1 MRRMIAILTVA
12 LIIPVLP
19 VSATETPFN
28 FYIEDEVVI
37 HPDET
42 IQFKIAWHNI
52 VGFERHFAIQLNNS
66 HSNLSIEDIPSDW
79 TRVGSGRLGE
89 TTINVSVLPNSNFE
103 TISFSLDITCQEVP
117 EWKYTHPV
125 DVLVSR
131 WSNLMFGANDGS
143 SFFVQQ
149 SVNTSFS
156 VNISNNAGYDD
167 LVTIDFDT
175 DSDWNY
181 GFVGDINN
189 DKKVLLDLQDGEDI
203 FISFWIV
210 TPPILDG
217 SPLAGEGP
225 TFKLQAQSGLDR
237 RFANWT
243 FSLEME
249 TYHNM
254 TIDFVDENLSLE
266 PGDDKLLEVT
276 VRNNGNTATFLDAS
290 LKFGSILEDRIEYE
304 GWTVAIFNAF
314 EFDALEP
321 NESRTIDI
329 GFDSPNLNAGE
340 FEVVLIVK
348 PQSFDSRARSVFISS
363 SIDWKRDGII
373 SSVDDNC
380 ASVQWN
386 QTCQKMITVENAGNF
401 LEEYSLSIVDKQGM
415 DFEITQEPFTLA
427 KGETSAPIPINLTT
441 LSDAEGLDPASA
453 TVLLQLSSGEI
464 IDTIQI
470 QSLTAP
476 RVNWVWDSSADSVN
490 NGRLEIVVTLRN
502 DGNIAD
508 GLIVKM
514 TSSYYTEMSFVPPNN
529 AIVEDNSEYIRSFE
543 MINIEKGSNFTFRA
557 WAEIPDD
564 QNSNDDFFLNITAN
578 SRLDEN
584 NPFYLSVNTTFDAAQ
599 ATGEEDN
606 SVVGGIVD
614 VASSFFAI
622 MWAWKWI
629 IMATLISGLMINKSL
644 RDRMARMADANLL
657 NQQNSRDEQPEDWM
671 AEFANKKQS
680 VPEIAESPQ
689 IPSEVFT
696 GMFQAVGGER
706 KPTAAPVDSR
716 LVGAASTVL
725 DHHDSIAVK
734 NKLDLLVSDI
744 AEGDVSRPHVA
755 NTNLPD
761 NVNPVTERTVP
772 IVKREENI
780 PEMLDLDDLDL

>member
-1 MRRMIAILTVA
+1 MRRMVAILIVA

-42 IQFKIAWHNI
+42 IQLKIAWHNI

-117 EWKYTHPV
+117 QWKYTHPV

-149 SVNTSFS
+149 SVNTSFA

-217 SPLAGEGP
+217 SPLAGDGP

-290 LKFGSILEDRIEYE
+290 LKFGSTLEDRIEYE

-329 GFDSPNLNAGE
+329 GFDSPNLNEGE
-340 FEVVLIVK
+340 FEVELIVK

-386 QTCQKMITVENAGNF
+386 QTCQKMITVENTGNF

-415 DFEITQEPFTLA
+415 DFEITQKPFSLT
-427 KGETSAPIPINLTT
+427 KGETSDEIPINLTT

-476 RVNWVWDSSADSVN
+476 RVNWVWDSSADSVT

-514 TSSYYTEMSFVPPNN
+514 TSSYYTEMSFIPPNN

-543 MINIEKGSNFTFRA
+543 MIDIEKGSNFTFRA

-599 ATGEEDN
+599 ATGEEDY
-606 SVVGGIVD
+606 SVVGGIID

-629 IMATLISGLMINKSL
+629 IMATLISGLLINKSL
-644 RDRMARMADANLL
+644 RDRMARMADASLL

-671 AEFANKKQS
+671 AEFASKKQA

-761 NVNPVTERTVP
+761 NIQPVTERTVP
-772 IVKREENI
+772 VVKREENI
-780 PEMLDLDDLDL
+780 PKMLDLDDLDL